1 MKFLVTMGAGEIRD
15 SFFTKKV
22 MEELERYGEVKYN
35 NTGRFTLNKEELME
49 QIQGVDVLF
58 TGWGAPGVDKDVL
71 ACADRLKI
79 HAHTGGSVA
88 PYISK
93 EEYDRGVIVLS
104 GNDIYAKS
112 VAEGCLT
119 YTIIA
124 LRRLDRY
131 IEAMKESGWKPKED
145 YNQGLIGKKVGIV
158 GYGAIGRY
166 YAELL
171 RWFDVELLIYSKY
184 IKDKELVRVGA
195 KRASKEEI
203 FSECDVISLHSAL
216 NEENRGMITKDL
228 LSMIKEKA
236 LFVNTARAGIV
247 DYDALTELLEANR
260 FSAVLDVY
268 EKEPL
273 PIDSRLRNLPNT
285 MLYPHIAGPTFD
297 MREKVVLEL
306 IQDIKRYAGNELCRN
321 IIDYQYAIRMT
332 T

>member
-1 MKFLVTMGAGEIRD
+1 MKLLVTMGDGEIRN

-22 MEELERYGEVKYN
+22 MDELKKYGEVKYN
-35 NTGRFTLNKEELME
+35 NSGRFTLSKEELME
-49 QIQGVDVLF
+49 QIKGVDVLF
-58 TGWGAPGVDKDVL
+58 TGWSAPCVDKDVL
-71 ACADRLKI
+71 ECADRLKI
-79 HAHTGGSVA
+79 HAHTGGTVA

-93 EEYDRGVIVLS
+93 EEYERGVIVLS

-119 YTIIA
+119 YTLIA
-124 LRRLDRY
+124 LRRLDQY
-131 IEAMKESGWKPKED
+131 MEAMKEGGWKPKED

-158 GYGAIGRY
+158 GYGTIGRY

-184 IKDKELVRVGA
+184 ITDDELIRVGA
-195 KRASKEEI
+195 ERASREEI

-247 DYDALTELLEANR
+247 DYDALTELLVANR

-268 EKEPL
+268 EAEPL

-306 IQDIKRYAGNELCRN
+306 IQDVKRYANNQTCRN